1 MPESNS
7 FWNWLLSLLRWR
19 RSTPAVPASPSVPV
33 AVSPVNPA
41 PVAVPALPTTEPE
54 RAAIVE
60 ELRDAPSLPPPP
72 PAFVPLGDTHPP
84 ADSDVETPVQTLPA
98 EGPNLGFRI
107 LWNNHPTVETG
118 ETFPCRDTDGN
129 PHFGNQ
135 CAILMGTCLL
145 RSNLL
150 QGYDK
155 TTCWY
160 RGHQGHTL
168 RAREVAEWMRR
179 NPGRFG
185 TVEIRSNVSW
195 GAFKGRTGFV
205 CFHNFWGVGN
215 QGDHI
220 DLWDGTGILMREKNP
235 GWEGPALADG
245 SLDYFE
251 RSEEVWFWPVH

>member
-7 FWNWLLSLLRWR
+7 FWNWLLSLFRP
-19 RSTPAVPASPSVPV
+19 RSAAPV
-33 AVSPVNPA
+33 VVSPPPITP
-41 PVAVPALPTTEPE
+41 PVISAAE
-54 RAAIVE
+54 RAAIVA
-60 ELRDAPSLPPPP
+60 ELEIAPSLPPPP
-72 PAFVPLGDTHPP
+72 PRSP
-84 ADSDVETPVQTLPA
+84 ALTTLENTLPLPDIDVGILEQVLPQ
-98 EGPNLGFRI
+98 EGPNIGFR
-107 LWNNHPTVETG
+107 LVWNNHPTVETG
-118 ETFPCRDTDGN
+118 ETFPCRDTEGN

-160 RGHQGHTL
+160 SGHKGHTL
-168 RAREVAEWMRR
+168 RAREVADWMRR

-185 TVEIRSNVSW
+185 AVEVRSNVSW
-195 GAFKGRTGFV
+195 GAFVGRTGFV
-205 CFHNFWGVGN
+205 CFHNFWGEGN